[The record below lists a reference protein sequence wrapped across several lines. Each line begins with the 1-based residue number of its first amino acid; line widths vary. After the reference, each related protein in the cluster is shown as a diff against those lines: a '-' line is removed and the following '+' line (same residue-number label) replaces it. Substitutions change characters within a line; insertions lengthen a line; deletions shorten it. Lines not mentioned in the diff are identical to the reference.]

1 MTNRKGIILA
11 GGSGTRLYPSTKV
24 FSKQLVP
31 IYDKP
36 MIYYPLSLLMLAGI
50 SDIALISTPRDVIH
64 FENLLG
70 NGERWGMNLSYIKQH
85 SPDGLAQAY
94 LLAEDFLAGAP
105 SAMILGD
112 NLFYGQG
119 LTKMLRSANRNLNES
134 TVFAHQVSDPH
145 RYGVV
150 EFDDNYVVRNVVEK
164 PISPLSNYA
173 ITGLYFFDGDAPNRA
188 KKLQP
193 SARGELEI
201 VDLIKS
207 YMIDVKLKLRLLGRG
222 FSWFDAG
229 TNDALLDASNF
240 VRTINRRQGVQ
251 IGCPEEVALNNGWL
265 SKTDLRLAA
274 DAMQTN
280 SYSEYIRSII

>member
-1 MTNRKGIILA
+1 VTNRKGIILA